1 MINAAIYGV
10 GRWGQNLVK
19 AVQGK
24 SDKIKFVAGIAR
36 TPDKYVEFGTEMG
49 IPIGGDYDAVLND
62 ENVNAV
68 VLATVH
74 SHHVE
79 QIKQAAGAGKHV
91 FCEKPLTLTKATAD
105 EAAAAC
111 TAAGV
116 TLGVGFGR
124 RFLPAFTDMK
134 QLISEGVIGD
144 ILHVESMHSGPS
156 GYRTPPGIWRA
167 TRAENPAGGMAA
179 RGIHN
184 VDLMIDLCGEISSAY
199 AMSERRAIEND
210 MDDTTSMLFEFK
222 NGITGY
228 LSTIFAT
235 GNIWRIFVM
244 GTKGWLEMRGEHCLV
259 VSDLDKVTE
268 TRDYDEADILKAEL
282 EAFADACSGGD
293 AYPVPVD
300 HAVHGIAVLEA
311 VDESAKTG
319 AKVEIG

>member
-105 EAAAAC
+105 EAAAA
-111 TAAGV
+111 
-116 TLGVGFGR
+116 
-124 RFLPAFTDMK
+124 
-134 QLISEGVIGD
+134 
-144 ILHVESMHSGPS
+144 
-156 GYRTPPGIWRA
+156 
-167 TRAENPAGGMAA
+167 
-179 RGIHN
+179 
-184 VDLMIDLCGEISSAY
+184 
-199 AMSERRAIEND
+199 
-210 MDDTTSMLFEFK
+210 
-222 NGITGY
+222 
-228 LSTIFAT
+228 
-235 GNIWRIFVM
+235 
-244 GTKGWLEMRGEHCLV
+244 
-259 VSDLDKVTE
+259 
-268 TRDYDEADILKAEL
+268 
-282 EAFADACSGGD
+282 
-293 AYPVPVD
+293 
-300 HAVHGIAVLEA
+300 
-311 VDESAKTG
+311 
-319 AKVEIG
+319 